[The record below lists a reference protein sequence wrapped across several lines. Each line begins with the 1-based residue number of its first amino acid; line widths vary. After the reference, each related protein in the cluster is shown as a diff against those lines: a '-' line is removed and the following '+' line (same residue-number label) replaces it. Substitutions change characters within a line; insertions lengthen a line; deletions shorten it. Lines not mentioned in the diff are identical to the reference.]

1 MEKLTRWT
9 PAAVEELKR
18 LHAAGK
24 TGGQMAKALGFTRSS
39 ILGKMHRLGLSQS
52 MVQHRVDQRIH
63 GLISAGVI
71 KKRTAKPQKPPP
83 EPKIVS
89 TVSISPAVPKSRHA
103 APGGLPL
110 DRLRRHACRFAV
122 TRHEETVHLF
132 CGRPALEGDSYCAE
146 HAAICRT
153 GQGPKIKM
161 DRRWNANVR
170 RVRT

>member
-39 ILGKMHRLGLSQS
+39 ILGKMQRLGLNQS
-52 MVQHRVDQRIH
+52 MVQKRADARITALAAA
-63 GLISAGVI
+63 GLI
-71 KKRTAKPQKPPP
+71 KKKPAKPEKPPP
-83 EPKIVS
+83 EPKVVS
-89 TVSISPAVPKSRHA
+89 TVSISPAVPKSPHA

-122 TRHEETVHLF
+122 TRHEETAHLF
-132 CGRPALEGDSYCAE
+132 CGRPALEGDSYCAD
-146 HAAICRT
+146 HAAICCT
-153 GQGPKIKM
+153 GKGPKIKM